1 MEKLGSLE
9 PAHHTPGVGPVAG
22 DPVAK
27 TAAAAA
33 AAGPVGEETPTV
45 ESSKLFRCACVKRW
59 IPLAYRE
66 EIYHVLRLT
75 GPLLLSRILNFLLPF
90 VNSIFCGHIGN
101 AALAGYALASATI
114 SVTTMSTGF
123 GFIVACDTLISQTYG
138 GKNMK
143 RVGVIIQRSM
153 LILLLYC
160 LPCWALLINSHSL
173 LLLMHQ
179 EAQVAEIAQLYVMAY
194 LPAVPGIILPQM
206 YTAAATN
213 IINVGIN
220 YVLIITLDWG
230 VIGSA
235 IASGLSRI
243 ILCILLFVYIKW
255 KKLYKETWG
264 GWSMD
269 SLQDWGSIMKLAI
282 PSVFMVCFEWWIW
295 EIGGFLAGL
304 LGELDLAAQ
313 HVLMEIGTIM
323 YMFPLGVQAAACVR
337 VGNALGA
344 GNTPRAIITCKVTL
358 LLVVMLAVVQGVV
371 IACSKSILGRIFTS
385 DVTIVDMVS
394 HNLTVQIFLQFFDGL
409 LCVCSGILV
418 GSGMQKIAA
427 VSNLVCYYCIG
438 VPVGIALMF
447 AAELRITGLWLGIFL
462 SAFIESGFFVCLI
475 FKVNWK
481 KVTQKAEK
489 RAGKKTL
496 ITPMRPASTVL
507 NDGLPDVLYTAQ
519 LPEDES
525 PTSEG
530 YCAVGTQDQELK
542 VMDGDSVTKAKRTEE
557 DKITPEPL
565 STNQLMIRRGIT
577 FSVLALILAVGVTVY
592 VTVPLPEPR
601 SSANFTLNG
610 TNGSTPATLALLN
623 MTSNF

>member
-101 AALAGYALASATI
+101 AAFSIHGSAE
-114 SVTTMSTGF
+114 
-123 GFIVACDTLISQTYG
+123 ACTYG

-481 KVTQKAEK
+481 KVTQKV
-489 RAGKKTL
+489 TL
-496 ITPMRPASTVL
+496 LSQ
-507 NDGLPDVLYTAQ
+507 NAQ

>member
-1 MEKLGSLE
+1 MK
-9 PAHHTPGVGPVAG
+9 
-22 DPVAK
+22 
-27 TAAAAA
+27 
-33 AAGPVGEETPTV
+33 ETPTV

-101 AALAGYALASATI
+101 AALAGYALASAT
-114 SVTTMSTGF
+114 
-123 GFIVACDTLISQTYG
+123 YG

-194 LPAVPGIILPQM
+194 LPAVPVSGIILPQM

-507 NDGLPDVLYTAQ
+507 NDGLPDVLYTVSVAQ